1 MSVEMKL
8 GRWEARSGDVFNVS
22 RHTPGRVYEWEA
34 DNGMRWTGDGAYW
47 AHWHYDT
54 PCQDDL
60 VRYLGPVELSPTP
73 ACAEA
78 GPAGDPQTV
87 STEDPQESL
96 KRMKRLEATI
106 HRELEIYLPLVAGLK
121 TTASDLDE
129 AIKMLEREVE
139 G

>member
-8 GRWEARSGDVFNVS
+8 GMWES
-22 RHTPGRVYEWEA
+22 RDGRVWCVDQHYPKSTWPWMTS
-34 DNGMRWTGDGAYW
+34 NGVMWRVDGSYGRKGFRS
-47 AHWHYDT
+47 
-54 PCQDDL
+54 PMNL
-60 VRYLGPVELSPTP
+60 VRYLGPIDFSPTP

-106 HRELEIYLPLVAGLK
+106 HRELEIYLPLVARLK
-121 TTASDLDE
+121 TTASDLE
-129 AIKMLEREVE
+129 SAIKMLEREVE

>member
-1 MSVEMKL
+1 MKL
-8 GRWEARSGDVFNVS
+8 GRWEVAGGRTYTISRRMPEGVCPWVS
-22 RHTPGRVYEWEA
+22 EC
-34 DNGMRWTGDGAYW
+34 GMCWTDEGKYWPDGKPD
-47 AHWHYDT
+47 HL
-54 PCQDDL
+54 DL
-60 VRYLGPVELSPTP
+60 VRYLGPIELSQTP

-87 STEDPQESL
+87 STEGPQESL

-106 HRELEIYLPLVAGLK
+106 HRELEIYLPLVARLK

-129 AIKMLEREVE
+129 AIKMLEKEVE

>member
-1 MSVEMKL
+1 MKL
-8 GRWEARSGDVFNVS
+8 GRWQARDGTVHVIDQYDGFWTESSNGHWWNNKGWFYGKDDEDGDL
-22 RHTPGRVYEWEA
+22 W
-34 DNGMRWTGDGAYW
+34 
-47 AHWHYDT
+47 
-54 PCQDDL
+54 DL
-60 VRYLGPVELSPTP
+60 ILYLGPIELSPTP